1 MSVFGDNTIMRPD
14 SRPRIITVISLL
26 SALQSVFRLYF
37 FYLGVTGAEL
47 FDVEVATSTQQ
58 MINYTFLLIGI
69 GGIITAFG
77 LWQLK
82 SWGYYGTILL
92 SIGIII
98 FDAWGLTIQKTA
110 ALGLIL
116 PVIFLI
122 LLFRDRPQ
130 LIEMID

>member
-1 MSVFGDNTIMRPD
+1 M
-14 SRPRIITVISLL
+14 
-26 SALQSVFRLYF
+26 
-37 FYLGVTGAEL
+37 TGAEL
-47 FDVEVATSTQQ
+47 LDVEVATSTQQ

-82 SWGYYGTILL
+82 SWGYWGTILL

-116 PVIFLI
+116 PAIFLI
-122 LLFRDRPQ
+122 LLFRDRRQ
-130 LIEMID
+130 LIEMVD